1 MFGVTADE
9 IIDSLA
15 IMVEGVNRTFNSALE
30 DLARKVSCTFV
41 GVVFFFYQA
50 DHVCFLVCV
59 SLGGDKYFIAM
70 GSLGRRPNGGERSRG
85 KSHRTD
91 RTAT

>member
-15 IMVEGVNRTFNSALE
+15 IMVEGVNRTFHSALE
-30 DLARKVSCTFV
+30 DLARKVSHTFV
-41 GVVFFFYQA
+41 GTVFFTKPTMYAF
-50 DHVCFLVCV
+50 FVCV
-59 SLGGDKYFIAM
+59 CLGGDKYLIAV
-70 GSLGRRPNGGERSRG
+70 GSLGRRPIGGKRSRS

-91 RTAT
+91 RTTT

>member
-41 GVVFFFYQA
+41 GVVFFFTKLTMYA
-50 DHVCFLVCV
+50 FLYA
-59 SLGGDKYFIAM
+59 S
-70 GSLGRRPNGGERSRG
+70 P
-85 KSHRTD
+85 
-91 RTAT
+91 